1 MPPHPRCKP
10 RPLLEQPRVN
20 LSGDPTEGEA
30 EHRGASMSRP
40 ITFAE
45 RHIGPSD
52 DERARMLS
60 TLGLASLDELVDRVV
75 PKGIRQDEALRLPP
89 AATETEVLAELR
101 ALADRNVVRTSMI
114 GLGYHDTI

>member
-1 MPPHPRCKP
+1 
-10 RPLLEQPRVN
+10 
-20 LSGDPTEGEA
+20 
-30 EHRGASMSRP
+30 MSRP

-60 TLGLASLDELVDRVV
+60 TLGLATLDELVDRVV

-89 AATETEVLAELR
+89 AATETGASVHAEFASGIVMPGVKLAFR
-101 ALADRNVVRTSMI
+101 ALTPAPGATTVAPPPTAPVALAPSVRLTT
-114 GLGYHDTI
+114 GVEPQALAAR